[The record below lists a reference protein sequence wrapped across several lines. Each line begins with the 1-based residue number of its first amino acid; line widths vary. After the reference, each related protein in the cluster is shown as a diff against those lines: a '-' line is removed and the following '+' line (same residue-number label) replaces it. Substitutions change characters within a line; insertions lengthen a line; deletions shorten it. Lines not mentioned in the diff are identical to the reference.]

1 MTTPKA
7 NVLRTV
13 LQAIVAVC
21 LAVPT
26 ALALVPIPSKY
37 DGAVALV
44 IGIVGAVVVLVT
56 ALQNAIEAK
65 AGVALFRNPTATGLE
80 PVAPAS
86 QIGPPNAD
94 VAGQTPPR
102 GPP

>member
-21 LAVPT
+21 VAIPT

-37 DGAVALV
+37 DAAVAYV
-44 IGIVGAVVVLVT
+44 IGIAAATVVVVT

-65 AGVALFRNPTATGLE
+65 AGVALFRNPTATTSSV
-80 PVAPAS
+80 VASDPDAPTS
-86 QIGPPNAD
+86 QPKDPG
-94 VAGQTPPR
+94 TPTR

>member
-21 LAVPT
+21 IAIPT
-26 ALALVPIPSKY
+26 ALAVVPIPAKY
-37 DGAVALV
+37 QGYVALV
-44 IGIVGAVVVLVT
+44 IGIAGAVVVLVT
-56 ALQNAIEAK
+56 AVQNVIEAR
-65 AGVALFRNPTATGLE
+65 AGVALFRNPTAAAGA
-80 PVAPAS
+80 VAP
-86 QIGPPNAD
+86 GPLNEPNDAARID
-94 VAGQTPPR
+94 PAQPR

>member
-21 LAVPT
+21 VAVPT
-26 ALALVPIPSKY
+26 AIALVPIPEKY
-37 DGAVALV
+37 QGSVALV
-44 IGIVGAVVVLVT
+44 VGIAAAAVVLIT
-56 ALQNAIEAK
+56 ALQNVIEAR
-65 AGVALFRNPTATGLE
+65 AGVALFRNPTAGTDVV
-80 PVAPAS
+80 PVEGAVPSSSSHDPSAPA
-86 QIGPPNAD
+86 
-94 VAGQTPPR
+94 R

>member
-13 LQAIVAVC
+13 LQALVAVC
-21 LAVPT
+21 LAIPT

-44 IGIVGAVVVLVT
+44 IGIGAAVVVLVT
-56 ALQNAIEAK
+56 ALQNVIEAK
-65 AGVALFRNPTATGLE
+65 AGVALFRNPTAGE
-80 PVAPAS
+80 PQPLVGHVTPPAD
-86 QIGPPNAD
+86 PLAAHD
-94 VAGQTPPR
+94 AAPR

>member
-21 LAVPT
+21 VALPF
-26 ALALVPIPSKY
+26 ALAKVPIPAKY
-37 DGAVALV
+37 AGAVALV
-44 IGIVGAVVVLVT
+44 VGIATGAVVIVT
-56 ALQNAIEAK
+56 ALQNVIEAK
-65 AGVALFRNPTATGLE
+65 AGVALFRNPTATGIE
-80 PVAPAS
+80 PVAGAVAAPAD
-86 QIGPPNAD
+86 PLAAHD
-94 VAGQTPPR
+94 APPR

>member
-21 LAVPT
+21 VALPI
-26 ALALVPIPSKY
+26 ALAKVPIPAKY
-37 DGAVALV
+37 AGAVALV
-44 IGIVGAVVVLVT
+44 VGIAAATFVIVT
-56 ALQNAIEAK
+56 AVQNVIEAK
-65 AGVALFRNPTATGLE
+65 AGVALFRNATATGIE
-80 PVAPAS
+80 PVAGNVHPPAN
-86 QIGPPNAD
+86 PLAAHD
-94 VAGQTPPR
+94 APPR

>member
-1 MTTPKA
+1 MITPKA

-21 LAVPT
+21 LAIPT

-44 IGIVGAVVVLVT
+44 IGIGAAIVVLVT
-56 ALQNAIEAK
+56 ALQNVIEAK
-65 AGVALFRNPTATGLE
+65 AGVALFRNATATGIE
-80 PVAPAS
+80 PVAGNVQPPANPLA
-86 QIGPPNAD
+86 QHDA
-94 VAGQTPPR
+94 PPR

>member
-21 LAVPT
+21 LAIPT

-37 DGAVALV
+37 GGAVALV
-44 IGIVGAVVVLVT
+44 IGIGAAVVVLVT
-56 ALQNAIEAK
+56 AVQNVIEAK
-65 AGVALFRNPTATGLE
+65 AGVALFRQPTAGE
-80 PVAPAS
+80 PQALVGHVTPPADDPARDPA
-86 QIGPPNAD
+86 Q
-94 VAGQTPPR
+94 PR